1 MKAVLFPGQG
11 SQKVGMGLTQY
22 ESDDLFKSLLDQADD
37 LLGYSLSQIMFGG
50 PMERLTE
57 TRYTQPAIFVHSFA
71 LFKTLDIQPDFAAG
85 HSLGEFSAL
94 TAAGVIDFESALS
107 LVSLRGELMQEAG
120 VLQPGAMAALIGLED
135 QVVDQICSDA
145 TEKTGKPVVAANYNC
160 PGQLVISGDSD
171 AVKVAVELAKENGCR
186 MAKLLPV
193 SGAFHSPLM
202 KSAYEKLREALN
214 KVEFKTPLCPVYSNY
229 TAVADTNSDILKD
242 NLLQQLVN
250 PVKWTQIIRNMA
262 ERGVTEFIEIGPG
275 NVLQGL
281 VKRTLQ
287 NVEIKGYE

>member
-1 MKAVLFPGQG
+1 MKALLFPGQG
-11 SQKVGMGLTQY
+11 SQKVGMGLTHY
-22 ESDDLFKSLLDQADD
+22 ETDDLFKSLLDQADD
-37 LLGYSLSQIMFGG
+37 LLGYSLSQIMFEG

-57 TRYTQPAIFVHSFA
+57 TRYTQPAIFVHSVA
-71 LFKTLDIQPDFAAG
+71 LFKTLDIQPDFTAG

-107 LVSLRGELMQEAG
+107 LVSLRGQLMQEAG

-145 TEKTGKPVVAANYNC
+145 TDKTGKPVVAANYNC

-171 AVKVAVELAKENGCR
+171 AVKAAVELAKENGCR
-186 MAKLLPV
+186 MAKMLPV

-202 KSAYEKLREALN
+202 KSAYERLREALN

-229 TAVADTNSDILKD
+229 TAVADTNPDILKD

-262 ERGVTEFIEIGPG
+262 ERGVAEFIEIGPG